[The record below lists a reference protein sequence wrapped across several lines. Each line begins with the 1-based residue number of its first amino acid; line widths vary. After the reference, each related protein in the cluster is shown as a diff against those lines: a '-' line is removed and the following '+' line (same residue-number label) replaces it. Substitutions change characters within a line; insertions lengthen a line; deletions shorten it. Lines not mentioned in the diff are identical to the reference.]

1 MAAAAFTVPTPDAT
15 GSKKAGL
22 QNSTGP
28 PAPPRRPR
36 PYALRQLVIQGT
48 SEGKREPKHVWD
60 LFKEREVNM
69 DALPAKP
76 DKAIGFYGQPVHVY
90 MLTGDYAAA
99 IKPDV
104 QCSELDRYEVA
115 ALPTRVS
122 ESEDRVI
129 KHQRVRIAMC
139 HLRHMDHPSKRGS
152 ELMTAEEAG
161 FVPDSPVKTPPAKRQ
176 RTSTTS

>member
-1 MAAAAFTVPTPDAT
+1 MSTQKLRVAIV
-15 GSKKAGL
+15 SKSNKL
-22 QNSTGP
+22 VLT
-28 PAPPRRPR
+28 RR
-36 PYALRQLVIQGT
+36 T
-48 SEGKREPKHVWD
+48 EGKREPKHVWD

-176 RTSTTS
+176 RTSTDAQSATASAQ

>member
-1 MAAAAFTVPTPDAT
+1 
-15 GSKKAGL
+15 
-22 QNSTGP
+22 
-28 PAPPRRPR
+28 
-36 PYALRQLVIQGT
+36 
-48 SEGKREPKHVWD
+48 
-60 LFKEREVNM
+60 
-69 DALPAKP
+69 
-76 DKAIGFYGQPVHVY
+76 

-139 HLRHMDHPSKRGS
+139 HLRHMDHPSKRGP
-152 ELMTAEEAG
+152 EPMTAEEAG
-161 FVPDSPVKTPPAKRQ
+161 FVPDTPIKTPPAKPCDSRACVRACLCRGCCAATATAAAADQ
-176 RTSTTS
+176 HGI

>member
-1 MAAAAFTVPTPDAT
+1 M
-15 GSKKAGL
+15 
-22 QNSTGP
+22 
-28 PAPPRRPR
+28 
-36 PYALRQLVIQGT
+36 
-48 SEGKREPKHVWD
+48 
-60 LFKEREVNM
+60 
-69 DALPAKP
+69 
-76 DKAIGFYGQPVHVY
+76 Y

-176 RTSTTS
+176 RTSTEAQSATASAQ

>member
-1 MAAAAFTVPTPDAT
+1 
-15 GSKKAGL
+15 
-22 QNSTGP
+22 
-28 PAPPRRPR
+28 
-36 PYALRQLVIQGT
+36 
-48 SEGKREPKHVWD
+48 
-60 LFKEREVNM
+60 M

-76 DKAIGFYGQPVHVY
+76 DKVIGFYGQPVHVY

-176 RTSTTS
+176 RTSTDAQSATASAQ